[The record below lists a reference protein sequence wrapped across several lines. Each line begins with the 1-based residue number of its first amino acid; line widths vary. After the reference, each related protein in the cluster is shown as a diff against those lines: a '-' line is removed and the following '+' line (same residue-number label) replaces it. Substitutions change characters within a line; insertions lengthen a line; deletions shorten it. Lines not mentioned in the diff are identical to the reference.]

1 MARARRRP
9 AQPALDEELNSLRD
23 LQAAMQEVVHEMVQ
37 MEREKEED
45 LIASWMFTPDRPGL
59 FVVRE
64 YPDGRCLVVSGRGV
78 APVAEG

>member
-9 AQPALDEELNSLRD
+9 AQPLDEELNSLRD
-23 LQAAMQEVVHEMVQ
+23 LQGALQEVVHEMVQ
-37 MEREKEED
+37 MARDEEEQ

-64 YPDGRCLVVSGRGV
+64 YPDGRCLVVSGRGI
-78 APVAEG
+78 APVAQG